1 MLTYQYEARDAGGQ
15 RLKGSLVAASEKEAV
30 QALADKGLLPLRL
43 SAGAIGGSLGGYRRR
58 RPPPALVTARTYR
71 QLSDLLK
78 SGVSLLRSIEIIER
92 QSEPGMLPDA
102 LADVRKSV
110 ADGEG
115 LASSMAKHNRV
126 FHPLAVNMIRAGEEG
141 GFLEDVLGR
150 IADYTEKEAELRG
163 KVLGALAYPIA
174 LAVIGVGVVVVLL
187 VFFVPQFEKM
197 FSRLSAKGELPSV
210 TMVLLGI
217 SSFLQSYGIFLFAGI
232 VAGLFGVKRW
242 IKTPSGREWFDRLR
256 IGIPKIGP
264 ILKSFAIVRFT
275 RVLGT
280 MLANGIPLLTALRI
294 AKESTGNVALSEAV
308 GKAAENVTTG
318 ASLAEPLRA
327 SGLFPRDVI
336 EMVTVAEE
344 SNTLE
349 RVLLDI
355 ADSTE
360 RRTSQQLDLFVR
372 LLEPMML
379 VVMAILVGFIVS
391 ALLLPIMK
399 MSSALE

>member
-1 MLTYQYEARDAGGQ
+1 
-15 RLKGSLVAASEKEAV
+15 
-30 QALADKGLLPLRL
+30 
-43 SAGAIGGSLGGYRRR
+43 
-58 RPPPALVTARTYR
+58 
-71 QLSDLLK
+71 
-78 SGVSLLRSIEIIER
+78 
-92 QSEPGMLPDA
+92 MLPDA

-115 LASSMAKHNRV
+115 LASSMGKHSRV

-163 KVLGALAYPIA
+163 KVLGALAYPMA
-174 LAVIGVGVVVVLL
+174 LAIIGVSVVVVLI

-197 FSRLSAKGELPSV
+197 FARLSAKGQLPTV
-210 TMVLLGI
+210 TSVLLGT
-217 SSFLQSYGIFLFAGI
+217 SEFLQTYGVFVLGGI
-232 VAGLFGVKRW
+232 VAAVYGMARW
-242 IKTPSGREWFDRLR
+242 IQTSQGREWFDRFR
-256 IGIPKIGP
+256 IRVPKLGP
-264 ILKSFAIVRFT
+264 IIKSFAIVRFT

-294 AKESTGNVALSEAV
+294 AKDSTGNVALSQAV
-308 GKAAENVTTG
+308 AQAAENVTTG

-349 RVLLDI
+349 RVLIDI

-360 RRTSQQLDLFVR
+360 RRTSQQLELFVR

-379 VVMAILVGFIVS
+379 MVMAVLVGFIVA

-399 MSSALE
+399 MSSTLQ